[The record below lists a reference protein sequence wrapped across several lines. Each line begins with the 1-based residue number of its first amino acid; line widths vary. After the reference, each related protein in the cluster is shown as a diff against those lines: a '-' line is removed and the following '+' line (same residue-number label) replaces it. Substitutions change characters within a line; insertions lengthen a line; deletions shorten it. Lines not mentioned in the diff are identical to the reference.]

1 MDASL
6 DGKVAVVTG
15 AGSGIGKAAARMLAD
30 NGVRLGLFDMDTSAV
45 EQTAVEI
52 KEAGGTAITA
62 AVDVSDGSQLK
73 QGYRQM
79 LDAFGRLDV
88 VFANAGINGT
98 LSPIEHLPE
107 EDWDKTLGTNAKGTF
122 LTVKLAIPHM
132 KERGGSIIITS
143 SINGNRTFS
152 GFGMSAYSAS
162 KAAQTAFGK
171 MAALE
176 LSNYRI
182 RVNVIC
188 PGGIETNIDKRTK
201 KDEEH
206 LAEITIP
213 KIFPKGQH
221 PLKGRPGKPEDVASI
236 VCFLAS
242 DASGHMSG
250 SVLYADGA
258 ETLL

>member
-52 KEAGGTAITA
+52 KEAGGIAIGA
-62 AVDVSDGSQLK
+62 AVDVSDSSQLK
-73 QGYRQM
+73 QAYKQM
-79 LDAFGRLDV
+79 LDAFGRLDI

-98 LSPIEHLPE
+98 LSAIEHLPE

-143 SINGNRTFS
+143 SINGNRIFS

-162 KAAQTAFGK
+162 KAAETAFGK

-176 LSNYRI
+176 LSTYRI

>member
-1 MDASL
+1 MDGSL
-6 DGKVAVVTG
+6 DGKTAVVTG
-15 AGSGIGKAAARMLAD
+15 AGSGIGKAAARMLAE
-30 NGVRLGLFDMDTSAV
+30 NGVRVGLFDMDTSAL
-45 EQTAVEI
+45 EQTAAEI
-52 KEAGGTAITA
+52 AKAGGSAMA
-62 AVDVSDGSQLK
+62 AKVDVTDSSQLK
-73 QGYRQM
+73 QGYRQV
-79 LDAFGRLDV
+79 LDAFGRLDI
-88 VFANAGINGT
+88 VFANAGINGM
-98 LSPIEHLPE
+98 LSPIEHLSD

-122 LTVKLAIPHM
+122 LTVKFAIPHM

-176 LSNYRI
+176 LSAYRI
-182 RVNVIC
+182 RVNIVC
-188 PGGIETNIDKRTK
+188 PGGIETNIDERTK

-213 KIFPKGQH
+213 KIFPEGQH